1 MKIHF
6 LGAADGV
13 TGSRHLV
20 ESAGSRILLDCGL
33 FQGWKLHRERNWVFP
48 PELRELDAVVISHAH
63 LDHSGWLPALVKHGY
78 RGAIHAS
85 PATCEL
91 ARVLLLDSAHLQEED
106 ARRANRGGWSR
117 HTPAKPL
124 YTVAD
129 AKRALLQLKPLAP
142 GRSARVG
149 AVQVTLSAVG
159 HLLGACSVRLA
170 AGHETLVFSGDLGR
184 SDDLLMAAPLRQP
197 KADVLLVESTYGNRC
212 HPKEDVQARLG
223 EIIRATTRRGGSV
236 LDSVGQ
242 VGAEP
247 PQQMAQQNLQRDAD
261 KSDGCAPDLKVEDN
275 FDPEQRFAEKPAASE
290 VVMAREERCENATD
304 LLIDGVASAI
314 ADNTA
319 VVMRNDSN
327 DPIDLTGG
335 GYALEVYFA
344 GNQVPG
350 RKIALEGMV
359 NPGESFVVASP
370 DADPTVRQMANL
382 VSPSARVS
390 PGDSVVLKRGSAISD
405 CRGVPTAM
413 AVIANALGSEAGT
426 RWVNETAK
434 EYDTGRAL
442 RTVDAV
448 GQAGMGREDWQGTMA
463 GEPMTL
469 KRQNDMCQSDTEP
482 SDSFAVAGGWV
493 GTPGVVPAELGQTAD
508 RCSARSADLV
518 ISQYANDGERYRAV
532 EILNNTSGDVDLA
545 GGGYVLEIYADGAT
559 EPTRTV
565 ALDGQVKSGQAFV
578 LADSDSPSDV
588 RERSQMVTSDL
599 TLERINALVLRRINV
614 VGGRACAAE
623 VIAATRDIGPS
634 PIPLALVNP
643 LVPSR
648 GPSNDDPLVG
658 SGGGGELAS
667 PN

>member
-129 AKRALLQLKPLAP
+129 AKRALLQFKPLAP

-236 LDSVGQ
+236 LLPSFAVGR
-242 VGAEP
+242 
-247 PQQMAQQNLQRDAD
+247 AQALLLVLQRLRAA
-261 KSDGCAPDLKVEDN
+261 GEIPPDMPIYLDS
-275 FDPEQRFAEKPAASE
+275 P
-290 VVMAREERCENATD
+290 MARTATTLYQRHAK
-304 LLIDGVASAI
+304 LLRIPAREAAGLTDEVHLIETPAESQALTRSRWPKVIISASGMA
-314 ADNTA
+314 
-319 VVMRNDSN
+319 
-327 DPIDLTGG
+327 TGG
-335 GYALEVYFA
+335 RVLSHLKGMLPNPRNHICFP
-344 GNQVPG
+344 GFQV
-350 RKIALEGMV
+350 
-359 NPGESFVVASP
+359 
-370 DADPTVRQMANL
+370 
-382 VSPSARVS
+382 
-390 PGDSVVLKRGSAISD
+390 
-405 CRGVPTAM
+405 
-413 AVIANALGSEAGT
+413 AGT
-426 RWVNETAK
+426 RGAQLVAGAREVK
-434 EYDTGRAL
+434 MFGEYLAVKAEVSHLEGFSGHADAEGILDWLRGFEAPPRQTFVVHGEPEAADAL
-442 RTVDAV
+442 RMRIQDELGWRV
-448 GQAGMGREDWQGTMA
+448 
-463 GEPMTL
+463 
-469 KRQNDMCQSDTEP
+469 
-482 SDSFAVAGGWV
+482 AVAAQGGSWH
-493 GTPGVVPAELGQTAD
+493 A
-508 RCSARSADLV
+508 
-518 ISQYANDGERYRAV
+518 
-532 EILNNTSGDVDLA
+532 
-545 GGGYVLEIYADGAT
+545 
-559 EPTRTV
+559 
-565 ALDGQVKSGQAFV
+565 
-578 LADSDSPSDV
+578 
-588 RERSQMVTSDL
+588 
-599 TLERINALVLRRINV
+599 
-614 VGGRACAAE
+614 
-623 VIAATRDIGPS
+623 
-634 PIPLALVNP
+634 
-643 LVPSR
+643 
-648 GPSNDDPLVG
+648 
-658 SGGGGELAS
+658 
-667 PN
+667 